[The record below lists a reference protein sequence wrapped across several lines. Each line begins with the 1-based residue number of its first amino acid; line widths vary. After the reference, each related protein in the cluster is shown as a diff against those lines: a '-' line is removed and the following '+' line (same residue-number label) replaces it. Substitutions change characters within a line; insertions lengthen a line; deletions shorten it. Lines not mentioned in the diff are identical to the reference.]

1 MKVIIIENLDFQA
14 DLIRAIKFKRP
25 KTSEIFG
32 FQRFSFNIAENR
44 QQTKK
49 AWDCV
54 QRYLRSGSFPD
65 CKNIYVDGTYYSE

>member
-1 MKVIIIENLDFQA
+1 MRKKLKNDKRVHCIGFDMRIEEDEQVDMDVMPIILLQDI
-14 DLIRAIKFKRP
+14 
-25 KTSEIFG
+25 
-32 FQRFSFNIAENR
+32 R